1 MLESEE
7 CVERVACNINNLI
20 EEIRLNSRFE
30 PGADTEG
37 PCLTRLL
44 AQGKSH
50 IYLSKFALAKYLA
63 YAFF

>member
-37 PCLTRLL
+37 PCLLRLL
-44 AQGKSH
+44 AQGKSQ
-50 IYLSKFALAKYLA
+50 IASAKYLA
-63 YAFF
+63 YAIF